1 LDYLFEPLRRA
12 GFEPELLDLCFCTDI
27 EQEISR
33 YCHRR
38 KPAFWGV
45 TMRNTDDVY
54 FSNQHSF
61 VDTVRFIIHAL
72 RKHSNVPIVMGGV
85 GFSVMPE
92 TIMELC
98 EAGFGIVCEGEVSF
112 PELLKRLSTGQPYED
127 IPGLVYRTAR
137 GIKRNAVSFA
147 DLSSVG
153 SRSRTGVDNHAYFLK
168 GGWPRSKQKEDVHA
182 PVFTAWSPW

>member
-1 LDYLFEPLRRA
+1 M
-12 GFEPELLDLCFCTDI
+12 
-27 EQEISR
+27 QEISQ

-61 VDTVRFIIHAL
+61 VDTVRFIINAL
-72 RKHSNVPIVMGGV
+72 RTHSNVPIVMGGV

-98 EAGFGIVCEGEVSF
+98 GVDFGIVCEGEVSF

-127 IPGLVYRTAR
+127 IPGLVYRTAQ

-147 DLSSVG
+147 DLSSAPNEPVRRMVRLRHAFTISGSSCRPHEG
-153 SRSRTGVDNHAYFLK
+153 SRLRRDEF
-168 GGWPRSKQKEDVHA
+168 WDR
-182 PVFTAWSPW
+182 